1 MICSCFIHT
10 ALIIGGI
17 IVAAGMLLYTIE
29 RWHKEVGHREQH
41 RLRAAVEGEAR
52 P

>member
-10 ALIIGGI
+10 ASIVGGI
-17 IVAAGMLLYTIE
+17 IVAAGLPLYAIE
-29 RWHKEVGHREQH
+29 RWHKEVGRREQRH
-41 RLRAAVEGEAR
+41 FRDAVEGEAR

>member
-10 ALIIGGI
+10 ALIVGTMV
-17 IVAAGMLLYTIE
+17 VAAGLLLYAIE
-29 RWHKEVGHREQH
+29 RWHKECGRRQQRH
-41 RLRAAVEGEAR
+41 LRDAVEGEAR